1 MVRKKILILSMVI
14 AALLVSVMNAN
25 IEESPY
31 MQSLFL
37 TASSFGEFTGMS
49 VGTFAT
55 GLLIEY
61 AILLAAVYL
70 FLRGIA
76 KRFGR

>member
-1 MVRKKILILSMVI
+1 MVRKKMLILSMVL
-14 AALLVSVMNAN
+14 AALLVSAMNADFG
-25 IEESPY
+25 ESPY
-31 MQSLFL
+31 WQNVSS
-37 TASSFGEFTGMS
+37 AAASFGEFTGMG

-55 GLLIEY
+55 GLLIQY

-76 KRFGR
+76 NKFGK

>member
-1 MVRKKILILSMVI
+1 MVRKRTFLLSMVI
-14 AALLVSVMNAN
+14 AALLVCALN
-25 IEESPY
+25 IETSPY
-31 MQSLFL
+31 MERVSS
-37 TASSFGEFTGMS
+37 TAASFGEFTGMG
-49 VGTFAT
+49 VGTFAM

-76 KRFGR
+76 KKFDR

>member
-1 MVRKKILILSMVI
+1 MVKKRTFLISMAI
-14 AALLVSVMNAN
+14 AALLVCAMNVN

-31 MQSLFL
+31 MQSVSS
-37 TASSFGEFTGMS
+37 TASSFGEFTGMG
-49 VGTFAT
+49 VGTFAM

-76 KRFGR
+76 KKFER